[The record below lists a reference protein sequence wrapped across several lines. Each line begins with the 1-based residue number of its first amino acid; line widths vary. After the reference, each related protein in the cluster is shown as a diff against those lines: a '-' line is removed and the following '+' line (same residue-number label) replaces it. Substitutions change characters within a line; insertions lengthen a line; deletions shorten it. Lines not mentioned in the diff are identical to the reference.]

1 MSFAL
6 SCSSSER
13 HERPSDKLTGALGS
27 NDVSILF
34 PLPAPDRIDG
44 LLSATDEGAH
54 GQILPWS
61 TFTLA
66 PDLIAKADAAD
77 TYAALR
83 VVSARVDPC
92 FPSLV
97 GAPSA
102 SCRFQVRLVL
112 QPLFEQAGELAAADA
127 ALHLFYDSSASEL
140 VELLADLLT
149 QRANQPAESL
159 LAPLT
164 VHPVLAEQGL
174 DGQHASELRQALL
187 RRLGERRLTRMTFM
201 RLGADER
208 SWTFGGFDFVNG
220 TPKPIGILA
229 SSVTEQTFANASGD
243 PLELAASVQP
253 ETEAPED
260 LSPLYDSAAAASLG
274 TDALWPLYESILR
287 IENPDLHSP
296 ESVDCVSCHSA
307 QPARLWLERNTTFA
321 GQPSALRY
329 ASAIDLGVDAIS
341 DTTSVLRAFGYFGSR
356 PAISARVANESAAV
370 ATYLNENVLT
380 RP

>member
-1 MSFAL
+1 RTNSTPGMCTAIHAEKSLLRARMRGEARATDASVVTSSLRSCAALLAMSVAL

-13 HERPSDKLTGALGS
+13 HERPSDKLAGALGS

-149 QRANQPAESL
+149 LRANQPAESL

-164 VHPVLAEQGL
+164 
-174 DGQHASELRQALL
+174 
-187 RRLGERRLTRMTFM
+187 
-201 RLGADER
+201 
-208 SWTFGGFDFVNG
+208 
-220 TPKPIGILA
+220 
-229 SSVTEQTFANASGD
+229 
-243 PLELAASVQP
+243 
-253 ETEAPED
+253 
-260 LSPLYDSAAAASLG
+260 
-274 TDALWPLYESILR
+274 
-287 IENPDLHSP
+287 
-296 ESVDCVSCHSA
+296 
-307 QPARLWLERNTTFA
+307 
-321 GQPSALRY
+321 
-329 ASAIDLGVDAIS
+329 
-341 DTTSVLRAFGYFGSR
+341 
-356 PAISARVANESAAV
+356 
-370 ATYLNENVLT
+370 
-380 RP
+380 